1 MKMKPLLLT
10 TAVLALLVMLP
21 AAAQADPVTI
31 TLPDTL
37 VIAQGG
43 SALGVQGS
51 LANAAAPTFWITSGN
66 LSITGPAGIT
76 FDDSAFLANAPM
88 FLTAG
93 SNSGLFSFFDIF
105 VDVTVAPG
113 TYTATF
119 TVIGGPSDGSQ
130 ITTLT
135 QDFNIVVRTSTQNV
149 PEPTSMLLLGSGLGG
164 AWLARRRKQKKANRK
179 L

>member
-1 MKMKPLLLT
+1 MKMKPFLLM
-10 TAVLALLVMLP
+10 TAVLALLAILP

-31 TLPDTL
+31 TLQDTL

-51 LANAAAPTFWITSGN
+51 LANGGSPTFFITSGS

-88 FLTAG
+88 SLAPG
-93 SNSGLFSFFDIF
+93 ANSGLFSFFDIF
-105 VDVTVAPG
+105 VDLTVAPG
-113 TYTATF
+113 TYSGTF
-119 TVIGGPSDGSQ
+119 TVVGGPTDGSQ
-130 ITTLT
+130 AVTLT
-135 QDFNIVVRTSTQNV
+135 QDFNIVVRSSTQNV
-149 PEPTSMLLLGSGLGG
+149 PEPTSMLLLSSGLGG
-164 AWLARRRKQKKANRK
+164 AWLARRRKQKKAIRT

>member
-1 MKMKPLLLT
+1 MKMKSLLLT
-10 TAVLALLVMLP
+10 TAVLALLAMLP

-93 SNSGLFSFFDIF
+93 SSSGLFSFFDIF

-113 TYTATF
+113 TYSATF
-119 TVIGGPSDGSQ
+119 TVIGGPNDGSQ
-130 ITTLT
+130 IVTLT
-135 QDFNIVVRTSTQNV
+135 QDFNIVARTTQNV